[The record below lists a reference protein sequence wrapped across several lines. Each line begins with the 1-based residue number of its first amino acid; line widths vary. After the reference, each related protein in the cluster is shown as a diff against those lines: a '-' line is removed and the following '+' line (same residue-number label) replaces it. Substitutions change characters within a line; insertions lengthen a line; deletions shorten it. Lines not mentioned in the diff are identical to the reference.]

1 MTLAEIQ
8 EILYSPEKERNVV
21 KVLRLHNITFKHAM
35 LLKIHFANK
44 LKKLTER
51 KFFGVYYHSL
61 IIHAR
66 QQYRIIS
73 GRTANTEKEEAMFTT
88 IKNNTNLTSNHHPD
102 NIISNVII
110 RYQAKEKLEVN
121 KINKEV
127 SVITELYQPIKK
139 LQNNT
144 CYHLHLY

>member
-1 MTLAEIQ
+1 
-8 EILYSPEKERNVV
+8 
-21 KVLRLHNITFKHAM
+21 M

-88 IKNNTNLTSNHHPD
+88 IKNNTNLTSNHHPY

-127 SVITELYQPIKK
+127 SVITELHQPIKK
-139 LQNNT
+139 LQKN
-144 CYHLHLY
+144 CYPLHLD